1 MTGLRGR
8 LAKLEA
14 ARGARPDPDA
24 AAAFAELAE
33 ALDRLAARKVAGDET
48 AHREIEALAA
58 ALDAGRA

>member
-1 MTGLRGR
+1 MAGLRGR

-24 AAAFAELAE
+24 AAAFAELAQ
-33 ALDRLAARKVAGDET
+33 ALDRLAASKAPGDVA
-48 AHREIEALAA
+48 AHAEIEALAA